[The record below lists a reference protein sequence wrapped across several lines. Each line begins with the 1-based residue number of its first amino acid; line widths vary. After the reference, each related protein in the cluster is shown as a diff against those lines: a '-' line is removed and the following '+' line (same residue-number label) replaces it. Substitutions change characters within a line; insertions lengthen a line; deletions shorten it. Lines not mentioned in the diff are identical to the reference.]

1 MMMLTVMEDLS
12 GCGHLVVALPS
23 QAQVPFDQPQAS
35 FDQPQA
41 TFEVTEVTRQG
52 TSLVLQCRPMEPGS
66 DPEQLPHRDP
76 TDRMFITDCDRVFIT
91 DGDVEPLSFHDPR
104 RFYEDLR

>member
-1 MMMLTVMEDLS
+1 MMMLTIMEDLS

-23 QAQVPFDQPQAS
+23 LPQATFDQPT

-52 TSLVLQCRPMEPGS
+52 TSLVLQCRPMEQGN
-66 DPEQLPHRDP
+66 DPEQLLPHDHP
-76 TDRMFITDCDRVFIT
+76 TDRVFIT
-91 DGDVEPLSFHDPR
+91 DGNRVFITDGDAEPLSFHDPR